1 MKDYYRILGVEK
13 SATPK
18 QIKKAYRKLALK
30 WHPDKNIDNKEAAE
44 EKFKEISE
52 AYQVLS
58 DPEKRRLYDS
68 GGFDPNRPNSGRA
81 HFDHF
86 ENFGD
91 FGFSFKD
98 PFEMFKEFDR
108 DGFFGHFDDEDDIFA
123 DFGFGGSR
131 NRNRQGTGS
140 RNNGGRRFQSM
151 FNMGG
156 GFGGDHFSM
165 FSGGRMG
172 GMGGMGGVTRM
183 SQQVDFGGGG
193 FEGFGGGG
201 FGGFGGGGGFG
212 GTSKSVSKST
222 KYVNGRRMT
231 VTKTKIQKEDGTVEE
246 EIKEELPNGQTTLKR
261 KTFHVSDPSNIAIE
275 DYILQP
281 GTRQLN

>member
-1 MKDYYRILGVEK
+1 MKDYYGILGVEK

-58 DPEKRRLYDS
+58 DPDKRRLYDS

-81 HFDHF
+81 DFSHFHD
-86 ENFGD
+86 FGD
-91 FGFSFKD
+91 FGFQFKD

-108 DGFFGHFDDEDDIFA
+108 DGFFGDFHDNDDFFS
-123 DFGFGGSR
+123 DFGFGRS
-131 NRNRQGTGS
+131 RNRQGNGS
-140 RNNGGRRFQSM
+140 RNGNNGRRFQSM

-165 FSGGRMG
+165 FSNGRMG
-172 GMGGMGGVTRM
+172 GMSRM
-183 SQQVDFGGGG
+183 SQMDDF
-193 FEGFGGGG
+193 GG
-201 FGGFGGGGGFG
+201 FGGFGGGGFG

-246 EIKEELPNGQTTLKR
+246 EIKEELPNGQTKLKR
-261 KTFHVSDPSNIAIE
+261 KTFHVSDPNNVAIE
-275 DYILQP
+275 DYILKP
-281 GTRQLN
+281 GTKQLT